1 MSFLIAQ
8 TEHAI
13 DALIILLASLSVAPL
28 HGMERGNND
37 LFVFSIVFLAC
48 VVTNNYLKSGLF
60 AAAGLLKL
68 FPIAGMIMDAIRRPQ
83 KWRALAALLTGLVIL
98 LVLLQWRDL
107 ILISRGTP
115 VEPFL
120 SYGVVSLKYEFLF
133 QMFQWGY
140 VYAYAPGWIIIA
152 ECWLAGAFVIAV
164 VWRSSQKLEI
174 SMQNS
179 KLAELFSVFGGTYV
193 FTYAVGGNWAYRL
206 IFLLPTLPLA
216 FEIARSSKHR
226 VWGIVYIVLVGIAEN
241 TAGFELSTGTIVGH
255 AATFAL
261 FLMLLAML
269 TRLNSNFWGALY
281 LSRDS
286 LATEVHNELQ
296 TAK

>member
-48 VVTNNYLKSGLF
+48 IVTNNYLKSGLF
-60 AAAGLLKL
+60 AAAVLLKL
-68 FPIAGMIMDAIRRPQ
+68 FPIAGMIMDTIRRPQ
-83 KWRALAALLTGLVIL
+83 KWRVLAALLTGLVIL

-115 VEPFL
+115 VAPFL
-120 SYGVVSLKYEFLF
+120 SYGVVSLKHEFLF
-133 QMFQWGY
+133 QMFQWGF
-140 VYAYAPGWIIIA
+140 VYAPGWIVIA
-152 ECWLAGAFVIAV
+152 ECWLAGAFVIAIA
-164 VWRSSQKLEI
+164 WRSSQKLEI
-174 SMQNS
+174 SIQNS

-226 VWGIVYIVLVGIAEN
+226 VWGIVYIILVGLAEN
-241 TAGFELSTGTIVGH
+241 TAGFELSGGTIVGH
-255 AATFAL
+255 AATFTL
-261 FLMLLAML
+261 FLMLLTML
-269 TRLNSNFWGALY
+269 TRLNTNFLGAPY